1 MQPANAACGCG
12 RRVSATLLRRLA
24 FLAFV
29 VTVALLL
36 ATDLLAIAIAHE
48 LGESFVLNDGELG
61 VLPFS
66 VVLVTFPVVGLLITR
81 RQPSNA
87 IGWLLIADGFCWA
100 VWFWF
105 DGYLR
110 WTLEVRPGSLPG
122 AGYVGA
128 LTFPLWVP
136 MVGLMGTFL
145 ILLFPDG
152 HLPSPRWR
160 LVSRASVLTISGLYL
175 LTVVRPGPVGQAS
188 VDDPPNPFAVDAL
201 MPVRP
206 ALDALT
212 LLLPLCI
219 VACAGGLVMRFRRS
233 RGIER
238 LQLKWLASAGAFV
251 AFGYLIIMVA
261 GAYTALT
268 DAGPAPQWFD
278 VAAST
283 FLLSFALIPAA
294 IGVAVLKHGLYGIDR
309 LISRTVSYAL
319 LTGTLLV
326 VYVGV
331 VTAVSSLTPKDSSF
345 AVAASTLA
353 VAALFQPLRRRLQV
367 RVDRRFNRARY
378 DADRTVDA
386 FTRRLRDEVDLD
398 AVRADLLQVVQGTLQ
413 PASAGLW
420 LRDRAR

>member
-1 MQPANAACGCG
+1 MQPANAASGCG
-12 RRVSATLLRRLA
+12 RPVSATLLRRLA

-48 LGESFVLNDGELG
+48 LGESFALNDGELS

-206 ALDALT
+206 ALDALAV
-212 LLLPLCI
+212 LLPLCI

-238 LQLKWLASAGAFV
+238 LQLKWLASAGTFV

-261 GAYTALT
+261 GAYRALT

-331 VTAVSSLTPKDSSF
+331 VTAVSRLTPMDSSF

-367 RVDRRFNRARY
+367 KVDRRFNRARY